1 MDLSPDDLTRH
12 AHAAHVAADLRG
24 KRVAVMGMARS
35 GAAAARTALRM
46 GASVTCI
53 DARTDAPLVDG
64 CDHRYGT
71 HAPSDFLSADLLIVS
86 PGVAARH
93 PELVAAAAAGV
104 PLIGEMAFAAV
115 HLRAPILAVS
125 GTNGKSTATH
135 LLGQLLTNAGR
146 RTFVGGNI
154 GRPLSEAVGEDV
166 DVCIVEVSSYMMEL
180 PGAFRPRA
188 AVVLNLTPDHLER
201 HGTMDAYGAHKC
213 RMFARMG
220 PDDHAIVPADDP
232 RLLRLADAHPGSR
245 LFLGSAPGVRVVRDL
260 LVLEGTIDDG
270 TVALDGFGLPGAH
283 NRANLAAALL
293 MATCAGVRRADIDVT
308 RLEGL
313 AHRLEPVGTRAGLCW
328 VNDSKATNVD
338 STLVALAAADLPRT
352 VVLLGGKGKDGA
364 PYHALAANLRDARAV
379 VCFGAEGPHIA
390 AVLRSA
396 GLSPADAGTLEDAI
410 GRARA
415 LACAGDTVLLSPA
428 CASFDQFKDF
438 EHRGRA
444 FRAAVEELP
453 E

>member
-1 MDLSPDDLTRH
+1 
-12 AHAAHVAADLRG
+12 
-24 KRVAVMGMARS
+24 
-35 GAAAARTALRM
+35 
-46 GASVTCI
+46 
-53 DARTDAPLVDG
+53 
-64 CDHRYGT
+64 
-71 HAPSDFLSADLLIVS
+71 
-86 PGVAARH
+86 
-93 PELVAAAAAGV
+93 
-104 PLIGEMAFAAV
+104 
-115 HLRAPILAVS
+115 
-125 GTNGKSTATH
+125 
-135 LLGQLLTNAGR
+135 
-146 RTFVGGNI
+146 
-154 GRPLSEAVGEDV
+154 
-166 DVCIVEVSSYMMEL
+166 MMEL

-201 HGTMDAYGAHKC
+201 HGTMDVYGAHKC

-232 RLLRLADAHPGSR
+232 RLLRLADSHPGTR
-245 LFLGSAPGVRVVRDL
+245 LFLGSMPGVRVERDV
-260 LVLEGTIDDG
+260 LVIEGTTDDG
-270 TVALDGFGLPGAH
+270 TVALDGFRLPGAH
-283 NRANLAAALL
+283 NRANLAAAVLV
-293 MATCAGVRRADIDVT
+293 ATCAGLGRADIDVT

-313 AHRLEPVGTRAGLCW
+313 AHRLEPVGMRAGLRW

-364 PYHALAANLRDARAV
+364 PYQVLAANLREARAV
-379 VCFGAEGPHIA
+379 VCFGEEGPHIA

-396 GLSPADAGTLEDAI
+396 GLSPAHAETLEDAL
-410 GRARA
+410 GRART
-415 LACAGDTVLLSPA
+415 LAHTGDTVLLSPA